1 MESSSDLAV
10 ATEVKNNEVPSVVAT
25 EVKTDEAQS
34 AVATEV
40 PTEKRIKEVY
50 DIICGTLNGNDI
62 RAVINELKTRGLVD
76 LLKTRLNKKNKVVR
90 MDLNNNT
97 SLSLIV
103 DTTRLNLDGL
113 QDADYWE
120 VVPGKKY
127 TSPTGGGRK
136 SKKQRK
142 HQRKHQRKSRK

>member
-10 ATEVKNNEVPSVVAT
+10 ATQVKNNEVPSAVAT

-62 RAVINELKTRGLVD
+62 RAVMNELKTRGLVN
-76 LLKTRLNKKNKVVR
+76 LLKNRIDKKNKVVR
-90 MDLNNNT
+90 MDLDNNT

-103 DTTRLNLDGL
+103 DTTRLSLDGL
-113 QDADYWE
+113 QDEDYWE

-142 HQRKHQRKSRK
+142 HQRKSRK